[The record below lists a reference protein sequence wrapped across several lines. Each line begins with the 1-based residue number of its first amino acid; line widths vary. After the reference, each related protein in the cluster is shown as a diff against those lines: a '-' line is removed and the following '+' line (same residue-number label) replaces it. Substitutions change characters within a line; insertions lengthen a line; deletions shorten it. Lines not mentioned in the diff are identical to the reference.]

1 MQPDYFQILD
11 IPILAGRGFDHHTAE
26 QDTVVLSESA
36 ARLLWPAGD
45 AIGHALSLDVS
56 DEFHV
61 EGEIVPERHS
71 YQIVGIARDTR
82 GVLLDGS
89 DSDKAYLTLPP
100 DQLDQTPLLLR
111 TRTDPAPFVV
121 AVAAAIHG
129 VNSNVI
135 AHAITLEDAL
145 SGSPKFVVARCSG
158 LFASIIGLLGLLLA
172 SAGIYGS
179 VSYAVVRRTREVGI
193 RVALGANKGHIFRLI
208 LSETAR
214 PVMAGLL
221 VGLMAAAAA
230 AQLLRAV
237 LSHVSPLDPL
247 AFIGISIFFFGIAL
261 LAAFFPARRALQID
275 PMEALRCE

>member
-1 MQPDYFQILD
+1 M
-11 IPILAGRGFDHHTAE
+11 
-26 QDTVVLSESA
+26 V
-36 ARLLWPAGD
+36 
-45 AIGHALSLDVS
+45 
-56 DEFHV
+56 
-61 EGEIVPERHS
+61 
-71 YQIVGIARDTR
+71 TR
-82 GVLLDGS
+82 
-89 DSDKAYLTLPP
+89 P
-100 DQLDQTPLLLR
+100 
-111 TRTDPAPFVV
+111 
-121 AVAAAIHG
+121 
-129 VNSNVI
+129 
-135 AHAITLEDAL
+135 
-145 SGSPKFVVARCSG
+145 ARCSG

-208 LSETAR
+208 LSEAAR

-221 VGLMAAAAA
+221 VGLMAAAGA

-247 AFIGISIFFFGIAL
+247 AFIGISILFFGIAL